1 MPSPAQPRASA
12 LLPLLLFL
20 LIFLGSGIYYSLTG
34 TDFAF
39 YQIKAPVAILPAIIL
54 GLLLA
59 KPCYRDNLQTFIDG
73 IGDRN
78 IITMALVF
86 LLAGA
91 FSSVTKAIGGVDA
104 TVNMGLSILPPSLI
118 LPGLFVIA
126 VFISTSM
133 GTSMGTIG
141 ALVPIA
147 LGFSEV
153 TGLSLPLARMRS
165 SMSCSRLSVTCSTLA
180 LRDLPSRSRTTTC
193 WLGFRVPREMRPT
206 PITPT

>member
-1 MPSPAQPRASA
+1 MQAPVQPRASA

-59 KPCYRDNLQTFIDG
+59 KPSYRDNLQTFIDG

-91 FSSVTKAIGGVDA
+91 FSSVI
-104 TVNMGLSILPPSLI
+104 
-118 LPGLFVIA
+118 
-126 VFISTSM
+126 
-133 GTSMGTIG
+133 
-141 ALVPIA
+141 
-147 LGFSEV
+147 
-153 TGLSLPLARMRS
+153 RS
-165 SMSCSRLSVTCSTLA
+165 SFGA
-180 LRDLPSRSRTTTC
+180 
-193 WLGFRVPREMRPT
+193 RP
-206 PITPT
+206 